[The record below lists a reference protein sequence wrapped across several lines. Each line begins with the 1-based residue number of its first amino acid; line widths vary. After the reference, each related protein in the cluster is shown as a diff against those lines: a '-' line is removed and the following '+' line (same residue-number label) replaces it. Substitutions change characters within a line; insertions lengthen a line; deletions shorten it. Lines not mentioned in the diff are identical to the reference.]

1 MRSFVP
7 LQCSRVLFG
16 VATHF
21 LQGDDEDVCWICLE
35 NHLPGREL
43 VPMPCKC
50 PRFVHSKCIMRW
62 QLQSAGSRKET
73 NCEFCDEALPDWK
86 DAIQDEASA
95 VAKGAKVTPIMK
107 VRFNGITKGFAVTP
121 GPEGKAKFKKDI
133 HEAFDFPPGMKLNI
147 TFTCMEPTESSQS
160 ITLSGERCFDA
171 AVVCASVAAAKRI
184 SHAEESGPAASP
196 SPSPANKQE
205 SRFRFPLE
213 KFTDKLRCVISE
225 LSCVSVQAVQ

>member
-1 MRSFVP
+1 MPCFI
-7 LQCSRVLFG
+7 CSG
-16 VATHF
+16 F
-21 LQGDDEDVCWICLE
+21 LLGLPKYFFQGDDEDVCWICLE

-86 DAIQDEASA
+86 DAVQDEAAA
-95 VAKGAKVTPIMK
+95 VANGAKVTPIMK
-107 VRFNGITKGFAVTP
+107 VRFNGVTKGFPVTP
-121 GPEGKAKFKKDI
+121 GPEGKAKFKRDI

-147 TFTCMEPTESSQS
+147 TFTCMEPTESNQS
-160 ITLSGERCFDA
+160 ITLTGERCFDA

-184 SHAEESGPAASP
+184 SHAEESAAAHQSARP
-196 SPSPANKQE
+196 TNEQE
-205 SRFRFPLE
+205 SRFRFPLG
-213 KFTDKLRCVISE
+213 KITDKLRCVISE
-225 LSCVSVQAVQ
+225 LNCVSVQ